1 MDRHATT
8 KDSSSNPE
16 NGNPLDTRFLNVA
29 LKIISTQRA
38 AVTHLESYYQTN
50 DLARAALSTSI
61 DIIHRTFHNPDSQ
74 GKLIISGIGKSGK
87 LGEKLAATF
96 TSLGLQSCFLHPTD
110 ALHGDL
116 GIIQPRDTVLMLTSS
131 GRTPEL
137 LNLLPHIPQEIPII
151 VLTSCA
157 KASDCKISQL
167 RPNSV
172 WLPAPVHESEEVS
185 MGVPVPTTTAVNAHA
200 VGNSLAVAV
209 SARLYAEKAECVVGV
224 FRSNHP
230 GGAIGERLRKGLM
243 AGSVRSRL

>member
-1 MDRHATT
+1 MNRPTTT
-8 KDSSSNPE
+8 KDCTSSPE
-16 NGNPLDTRFLNVA
+16 DGNPLDTRFLNVA

-50 DLARAALSTSI
+50 DLARAALSASI
-61 DIIHRTFHNPDSQ
+61 DIIHLTFQNPDSQ

-116 GIIQPRDTVLMLTSS
+116 GIIQPKDAVLMLTSS

-137 LNLLPHIPQEIPII
+137 INLLPHIPRQIPII
-151 VLTSCA
+151 VLASCA
-157 KASDCKISQL
+157 KSSDCKISRL
-167 RPNSV
+167 RPNSIL
-172 WLPAPVHESEEVS
+172 LPAPVHESEEVS
-185 MGVPVPTTTAVNAHA
+185 IGIPVPTTTTVNAHA

-209 SARLYAEKAECVVGV
+209 SARLYAERGKCVVGV

-230 GGAIGERLRKGLM
+230 GGAIGERLRSGLM